1 VSVQGFLNQTVRIA
15 ARTGFLEGRPAYGTS
30 KKAAA
35 RVEFRRRMTITKD
48 GQQVAST
55 ARIYLS
61 PDTEIAVTSQITL
74 PDSSTPEIIDLGT
87 VYDDHGNAIYKVVH
101 A

>member
-1 VSVQGFLNQTVRIA
+1 MSVQGSLNQTVQIA
-15 ARTGFLEGRPAYGTS
+15 ARTGFSEGRPTFGTPAT
-30 KKAAA
+30 AAA
-35 RVEFRRRMTITKD
+35 RVEHRRRMMPAKD
-48 GQQVAST
+48 GQQVTST

-61 PDTEIAVTSQITL
+61 PTTEIAVTSQITL

-87 VYDDHGNAIYKVVH
+87 VYDGHGIVVYTVVY

>member
-1 VSVQGFLNQTVRIA
+1 VSVQGFFNQTVQVA
-15 ARTGFLEGRPAYGTS
+15 ARTGFSGARPTYGAPAS
-30 KKAAA
+30 VAA
-35 RVEFRRRMTITKD
+35 RVEFRRRMTIAKD

-74 PDSSTPEIIDLGT
+74 PDSSKPEIIDVGT
-87 VYDDHGNAIYKVVH
+87 VYDGCGIAIYKVVY

>member
-1 VSVQGFLNQTVRIA
+1 VSVQGFLNQTVQIA
-15 ARTGFLEGRPAYGTS
+15 ARTGFSEGRPAYGTPAA
-30 KKAAA
+30 AAA
-35 RVEFRRRMTITKD
+35 RVEFRRRMFIAKD

-61 PDTEIAVTSQITL
+61 PDTGIAVTSQITL
-74 PDSSTPEIIDLGT
+74 PDSTTPEIIDVGT
-87 VYDDHGNAIYKVVH
+87 VYDGKGIAIYKVVY

>member
-1 VSVQGFLNQTVRIA
+1 VSVRGFLNQTVRIA
-15 ARTGFLEGRPAYGTS
+15 ARTGFSEGRPAYGAS
-30 KKAAA
+30 IKAAA
-35 RVEFRRRMTITKD
+35 RVEFRRRMTIAKD

-61 PDTEIAVTSQITL
+61 PTTEIAVTSQITL
-74 PDSSTPEIIDLGT
+74 PDSSTPEIIDFGT
-87 VYDDHGNAIYKVVH
+87 VYDDKGRAIYKVVY